1 MRVIIKESKGNIMK
15 KSIIKQAIA
24 SVAGIALAAGILF
37 SAGTVSAIQ
46 YTGATTPPSPV
57 PAFNVYTGVD
67 QGVGN
72 ESDFLRARV
81 PVATP
86 DTSTLYTDNVA
97 PTCVDGQNIQ
107 MRVYVHNGA
116 SADNNGSGNGASVA
130 HGTSVKVTLPSGGAT
145 SFSTNAQISASNTAT
160 VNDTTTINCNGK
172 MVKLTYVAGSAKAN
186 SIGTGTVALSD
197 SLVTTGAAISSQ
209 GVAGDVWGCWN
220 ERVYVI
226 FTVKVEVVPPVVI
239 PATCDLLA
247 ATTAGKTVTVNT
259 VNYTA
264 NNATVNGLV
273 LNFGNGV
280 SKPIAFSQLPYS
292 YTYPNAGNFT
302 VTATLK
308 TSLGDV
314 SNNSTCSTPVSPV
327 NPTPA
332 TCDLLSFTTNGNT
345 ITITEVKVTANGA
358 TINSIVLNFGNGVS
372 KTITASQIPYVYTY
386 PTAGN
391 YSMTA
396 TIKTSLGDVAP
407 SDACTAPVKIA
418 SPTPATCDLVKITK
432 NDRTV
437 TITEIKTTSNGATVT
452 SIVIDF
458 GNGVTKTITTSQL
471 PYSYTYPTAGNYTV
485 TATVKTSLGDVTSTA
500 CTVAVSPT
508 NPATPVVLPNTG
520 AGGTIAVFLGV
531 SLVGAYLYRMRML
544 KNLQ

>member
-1 MRVIIKESKGNIMK
+1 MK
-15 KSIIKQAIA
+15 KTTFIKQAIA
-24 SVAGIALAAGILF
+24 SIAGITLAAGIMF
-37 SAGTVSAIQ
+37 SAGIVSAIP
-46 YTGATTPPSPV
+46 YTGTASTPASPV

-72 ESDFLRARV
+72 ESDFLRSRV
-81 PVATP
+81 PTSNNDISTP
-86 DTSTLYTDNVA
+86 YVDPLNTACTD
-97 PTCVDGQNIQ
+97 GKEIE
-107 MRVYVHNGA
+107 MRVYVHNG
-116 SADNNGSGNGASVA
+116 SSTSGNENGTGRSIA
-130 HGTSVKVTLPSGGAT
+130 HNSKVKVTLPVGESATPTSSATISSSNAGSVSG
-145 SFSTNAQISASNTAT
+145 
-160 VNDTTTINCNGK
+160 TTTINCNGK
-172 MVKLTYVAGSAKAN
+172 AVKLTYKSGSASAY
-186 SIGTGTVALSD
+186 SIGTGEVMVSD
-197 SLVTTGAAISSQ
+197 SLVSTGAAISSR
-209 GVAGDVWGCWN
+209 GVAGDVWGCWD

-280 SKPIAFSQLPYS
+280 SKPIAFSQLPFS

-308 TSLGDV
+308 TSIGDV
-314 SNNSTCSTPVSPV
+314 TSQACATPVNPV

-332 TCDLLSFTTNGNT
+332 TCDLLSSTVNGNT
-345 ITITEVKVTANGA
+345 VTVTEVKVTANGA
-358 TINSIVLNFGNGVS
+358 TINSIVLNFGNGVT
-372 KTITASQIPYVYTY
+372 KTITASQIPYAYTY

-437 TITEIKTTSNGATVT
+437 TITEVKTTSNGATVT

-508 NPATPVVLPNTG
+508 NPATPAVLPNTG
-520 AGGTIAVFLGV
+520 AGGMIAVFLGA
-531 SLVGAYLYRMRML
+531 SFVGAYLYRMRML
-544 KNLQ
+544 SGSN